1 MKKETPRTWPSGPAT
16 QGAAASRVWN
26 AGPPPHVGWWNAS
39 IARQTRAWRW
49 WDGIQWS
56 KAAEDQEDAQQA
68 REWALG
74 LYPGS
79 PHSILWTNY
88 YPKNAR
94 VPRVDPNDEYVVHM
108 LPALNAG
115 SLYAWEEAGHRM
127 NVRKYQALVRAQ
139 QQPLALDE
147 LRAASKPYAPLSMQL
162 PEACS
167 FGDGMVVAYDTS
179 AKPTPEEDEAWRAI
193 STGQPQNPGA
203 RDLAGVS
210 TRDLMTELFR
220 RVG

>member
-1 MKKETPRTWPSGPAT
+1 MKKETPRIWHKGPPAA

-26 AGPPPHVGWWNAS
+26 SGPPPHVGWWNAS
-39 IARQTRAWRW
+39 IAQDENAWRW
-49 WDGIQWS
+49 WDGVQWS
-56 KAAEDQEDAQQA
+56 DWAGPSYTAEDA
-68 REWALG
+68 RAAVLRLDYEGGIEW
-74 LYPGS
+74 
-79 PHSILWTNY
+79 TDY
-88 YPKNAR
+88 YPEGAR
-94 VPRVDPNDEYVVHM
+94 VPRVDPAAPRIAGL
-108 LPALNAG
+108 LPLMNTG
-115 SLYAWEEAGHRM
+115 NKYAWELAAAGREP
-127 NVRKYQALVRAQ
+127 A
-139 QQPLALDE
+139 PLALDE

-193 STGQPQNPGA
+193 STGQRTGTPVPQNPEP

>member
-1 MKKETPRTWPSGPAT
+1 MKKETPRTRHSGPAP

-39 IARQTRAWRW
+39 ISQDENAWRW
-49 WDGIQWS
+49 WDGVQWS
-56 KAAEDQEDAQQA
+56 RSAMPGETAKLAGSQARRQPMGNAEDM
-68 REWALG
+68 EWCD
-74 LYPGS
+74 
-79 PHSILWTNY
+79 Y
-88 YPKNAR
+88 YPENAR